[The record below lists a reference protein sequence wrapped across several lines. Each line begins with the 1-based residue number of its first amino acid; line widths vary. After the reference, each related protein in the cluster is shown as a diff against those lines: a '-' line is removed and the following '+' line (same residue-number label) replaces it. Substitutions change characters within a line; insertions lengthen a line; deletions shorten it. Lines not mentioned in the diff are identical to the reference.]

1 MGLSGLPCS
10 AGHPLGHVLNPSK
23 HPPNMIPNEAII
35 AFLNQNLHK
44 KIADGNPNP
53 ITTWLDG
60 TLIKASAGSVTADFD
75 VRADQCNHAGVI
87 HGGVI
92 STILDEIMGMT
103 LITLKIEH
111 LYVTINLHV
120 DFLFGAK
127 AGEKVTAISEV
138 FRVGKKIA
146 NVEAKLYNAEGKL
159 LAKGSSNL
167 AATSVPVK
175 F

>member
-1 MGLSGLPCS
+1 M
-10 AGHPLGHVLNPSK
+10 K
-23 HPPNMIPNEAII
+23 PNEKII
-35 AFLNQNLHK
+35 AYLNSNLNK

-60 TLIKASAGSVTADFD
+60 TLIKASAGSITAEFT
-75 VRADQCNHAGVI
+75 VREDQCNHAQVM
-87 HGGVI
+87 HGGI
-92 STILDEIMGMT
+92 ITTILDEIMGMT
-103 LITLKIEH
+103 LITVEIEH

-138 FRVGKKIA
+138 YRVGKKIA

-159 LAKGSSNL
+159 LAKSTSNL
-167 AATSVPVK
+167 AATSVPVQ

>member
-1 MGLSGLPCS
+1 M
-10 AGHPLGHVLNPSK
+10 K
-23 HPPNMIPNEAII
+23 PNEKII
-35 AFLNQNLHK
+35 AYLNANLNK

-60 TLIKASAGSVTADFD
+60 TLIKASAGSITAEFT
-75 VRADQCNHAGVI
+75 VREDQCNHAQVM
-87 HGGVI
+87 HGGI
-92 STILDEIMGMT
+92 ITTILDEIMGMT
-103 LITLKIEH
+103 LITVEIDH

-159 LAKGSSNL
+159 LAKSTSNL
-167 AATSVPVK
+167 AATSIPVQ

>member
-1 MGLSGLPCS
+1 M
-10 AGHPLGHVLNPSK
+10 K
-23 HPPNMIPNEAII
+23 PNEKII
-35 AFLNQNLHK
+35 AYLNANLNK

-60 TLIKASAGSVTADFD
+60 TLIKASAGSITAEFT
-75 VRADQCNHAGVI
+75 VREDQCNHAQVM
-87 HGGVI
+87 HGGI
-92 STILDEIMGMT
+92 ITTILDEIMGMT
-103 LITLKIEH
+103 LITVEIDH

-146 NVEAKLYNAEGKL
+146 NIEAKLYNAEGKL
-159 LAKGSSNL
+159 LAKSTSNL
-167 AATSVPVK
+167 AATSIPVQ

>member
-1 MGLSGLPCS
+1 M
-10 AGHPLGHVLNPSK
+10 K
-23 HPPNMIPNEAII
+23 PNDKII
-35 AFLNQNLHK
+35 AYLNANLNK
-44 KIADGNPNP
+44 KIADGNLNP

-60 TLIKASAGSVTADFD
+60 TLIKASAGSITAEFT
-75 VRADQCNHAGVI
+75 VREDQCNHAQVM
-87 HGGVI
+87 HGGI
-92 STILDEIMGMT
+92 ITTILDEIMGMT
-103 LITLKIEH
+103 LITVEIEH

-138 FRVGKKIA
+138 YRVGKKIA

-159 LAKGSSNL
+159 LAKSTSNL
-167 AATSVPVK
+167 AATSIPVQ

>member
-1 MGLSGLPCS
+1 M
-10 AGHPLGHVLNPSK
+10 K
-23 HPPNMIPNEAII
+23 PNEKII
-35 AFLNQNLHK
+35 AYLNANLNK

-60 TLIKASAGSVTADFD
+60 TLIKASAGSITAEFT
-75 VRADQCNHAGVI
+75 VREDQCNHAQVM
-87 HGGVI
+87 HGGI
-92 STILDEIMGMT
+92 ITTILDEIMGMT
-103 LITLKIEH
+103 LITVEIDH

-127 AGEKVTAISEV
+127 AGEKVTAVSEV

-159 LAKGSSNL
+159 LAKSTSNL
-167 AATSVPVK
+167 AATSIPVQ

>member
-1 MGLSGLPCS
+1 MKSNEKIIS
-10 AGHPLGHVLNPSK
+10 YLNA
-23 HPPNMIPNEAII
+23 N
-35 AFLNQNLHK
+35 LNK

-60 TLIKASAGSVTADFD
+60 TLIKASVGSITAEFT
-75 VRADQCNHAGVI
+75 VREDQCNHAQVM
-87 HGGVI
+87 HGGII
-92 STILDEIMGMT
+92 STMLDEIMGMT
-103 LITLKIEH
+103 LITVEIEH

-127 AGEKVTAISEV
+127 AGEKVTAVSEV

-167 AATSVPVK
+167 AATSIPVK

>member
-1 MGLSGLPCS
+1 M
-10 AGHPLGHVLNPSK
+10 K
-23 HPPNMIPNEAII
+23 PNEKII
-35 AFLNQNLHK
+35 AYLNANLNK

-60 TLIKASAGSVTADFD
+60 TLIKASAGSITAEFT
-75 VRADQCNHAGVI
+75 VREDQCNHAQVM
-87 HGGVI
+87 HGGI
-92 STILDEIMGMT
+92 ITTILDEIMGMT
-103 LITLKIEH
+103 LITVEIDH

-159 LAKGSSNL
+159 LANL
-167 AATSVPVK
+167 AATSIPVQ

>member
-1 MGLSGLPCS
+1 
-10 AGHPLGHVLNPSK
+10 
-23 HPPNMIPNEAII
+23 MIPNESII
-35 AFLNQNLHK
+35 AFLNQNLNK

-60 TLIKASAGSVTADFD
+60 TLLKASAGSITAEFD
-75 VRADQCNHAGVI
+75 VRPDQCNHAQVM
-87 HGGVI
+87 HGGII

-127 AGEKVTAISEV
+127 AGEKVIAVSEV

-146 NVEAKLYNAEGKL
+146 NVEAKLYNEAGKL

-167 AATSVPVK
+167 AATSIPVN

>member
-1 MGLSGLPCS
+1 
-10 AGHPLGHVLNPSK
+10 
-23 HPPNMIPNEAII
+23 MIPNESII
-35 AFLNQNLHK
+35 AYLNQNLTK

-60 TLIKASAGSVTADFD
+60 TLLKASAGSITAEFD
-75 VRADQCNHAGVI
+75 VRPDQCNHAQVM
-87 HGGVI
+87 HGGII

-127 AGEKVTAISEV
+127 AGEKVIAVSEV

-146 NVEAKLYNAEGKL
+146 NVEAKLYNEAGKL

-167 AATSVPVK
+167 AATSIPVN

>member
-1 MGLSGLPCS
+1 M
-10 AGHPLGHVLNPSK
+10 K
-23 HPPNMIPNEAII
+23 PNDKII
-35 AFLNQNLHK
+35 AYLNANLNK

-60 TLIKASAGSVTADFD
+60 TLIKASAGSITAEFT
-75 VRADQCNHAGVI
+75 VREDQCNHAQVM
-87 HGGVI
+87 HGGI
-92 STILDEIMGMT
+92 ITTILDEIMGMT
-103 LITLKIEH
+103 LITVEIEH

-138 FRVGKKIA
+138 YRVGKKIA

-159 LAKGSSNL
+159 LAKSTSNL
-167 AATSVPVK
+167 AATSIPVQ

>member
-1 MGLSGLPCS
+1 M
-10 AGHPLGHVLNPSK
+10 K
-23 HPPNMIPNEAII
+23 PNDKII
-35 AFLNQNLHK
+35 AYLNANLNK

-60 TLIKASAGSVTADFD
+60 TLIKASAGSITAEFT
-75 VRADQCNHAGVI
+75 VREDQCNHAQVM
-87 HGGVI
+87 HGGI
-92 STILDEIMGMT
+92 ITTILDEIMGMT
-103 LITLKIEH
+103 LITVEIEH

-120 DFLFGAK
+120 DFLYGAK

-138 FRVGKKIA
+138 YRVGKKIA

-159 LAKGSSNL
+159 LAKSTSNL
-167 AATSVPVK
+167 AATSIPVQ

>member
-1 MGLSGLPCS
+1 M
-10 AGHPLGHVLNPSK
+10 K
-23 HPPNMIPNEAII
+23 PNEKII
-35 AFLNQNLHK
+35 TYLNANLNK

-60 TLIKASAGSVTADFD
+60 TLMKASAGSITAEFT
-75 VRADQCNHAGVI
+75 VREDQCNHAQVM
-87 HGGVI
+87 HGGI
-92 STILDEIMGMT
+92 ITTILDEIMGMT
-103 LITLKIEH
+103 LITLEIEH

-127 AGEKVTAISEV
+127 AGEKVTAVSEV

-159 LAKGSSNL
+159 LAKSTSNL
-167 AATSVPVK
+167 AATSIPVQ

>member
-1 MGLSGLPCS
+1 
-10 AGHPLGHVLNPSK
+10 
-23 HPPNMIPNEAII
+23 MIPNESII
-35 AFLNQNLHK
+35 AYLNQNLNK

-60 TLIKASAGSVTADFD
+60 TLLKASAGSITAEFD
-75 VRADQCNHAGVI
+75 VRSDQCNHAQVM
-87 HGGVI
+87 HGGI
-92 STILDEIMGMT
+92 ITTILDEIMGMT

-127 AGEKVTAISEV
+127 AGEKVIAVSEV
-138 FRVGKKIA
+138 YRVGKKIA
-146 NVEAKLYNAEGKL
+146 NVEAKLYNKEGKL

-167 AATSVPVK
+167 AATSIPVN

>member
-1 MGLSGLPCS
+1 MV
-10 AGHPLGHVLNPSK
+10 PLLIALKLTPK
-23 HPPNMIPNEAII
+23 MIPNESII
-35 AFLNQNLHK
+35 AFLNQNLNK

-60 TLIKASAGSVTADFD
+60 TLLKASAGSITAEFD
-75 VRADQCNHAGVI
+75 VRPDQCNHAQVM
-87 HGGVI
+87 HGGII

-127 AGEKVTAISEV
+127 AGEKVIAVSEV

-146 NVEAKLYNAEGKL
+146 NVEAKLYNEAGKL

-167 AATSVPVK
+167 AATSIPVN

>member
-1 MGLSGLPCS
+1 M
-10 AGHPLGHVLNPSK
+10 K
-23 HPPNMIPNEAII
+23 PNEKII
-35 AFLNQNLHK
+35 AYLNANLNK

-60 TLIKASAGSVTADFD
+60 TLIKASAGSITAEFT
-75 VRADQCNHAGVI
+75 VREDQCNHAQVM
-87 HGGVI
+87 HGGI
-92 STILDEIMGMT
+92 ITTILDEIMGMT
-103 LITLKIEH
+103 LITVEIEH

-138 FRVGKKIA
+138 YRVGKKIA

-159 LAKGSSNL
+159 LAKSTSNL
-167 AATSVPVK
+167 AATSVPVQ

>member
-1 MGLSGLPCS
+1 MT
-10 AGHPLGHVLNPSK
+10 
-23 HPPNMIPNEAII
+23 PNEPII
-35 AFLNQNLHK
+35 AFLNQNLNK

-60 TLIKASAGSVTADFD
+60 TLLKASAGSITAEFI
-75 VRADQCNHAGVI
+75 VREDQCNHAQVL
-87 HGGVI
+87 HGGI
-92 STILDEIMGMT
+92 ITTILDEIMGMT

-127 AGEKVTAISEV
+127 AGEKVTAVSEV
-138 FRVGKKIA
+138 YRVGKKIA
-146 NVEAKLYNAEGKL
+146 NVEAKLFNAEGKL
-159 LAKGSSNL
+159 LAKSTSNL
-167 AATSVPVK
+167 AATSIPVN

>member
-1 MGLSGLPCS
+1 M
-10 AGHPLGHVLNPSK
+10 K
-23 HPPNMIPNEAII
+23 PNEKII
-35 AFLNQNLHK
+35 AYLNANLNK

-60 TLIKASAGSVTADFD
+60 TLVKASAGSITAEFT
-75 VRADQCNHAGVI
+75 VREDQCNHAQVM
-87 HGGVI
+87 HGGI
-92 STILDEIMGMT
+92 ITTILDEIMGMT
-103 LITLKIEH
+103 LITVEIDH

-127 AGEKVTAISEV
+127 AGEKVTAVSEV

-159 LAKGSSNL
+159 LAKSTSNL
-167 AATSVPVK
+167 AATSIPVQ

>member
-1 MGLSGLPCS
+1 
-10 AGHPLGHVLNPSK
+10 
-23 HPPNMIPNEAII
+23 MIPNEAIL
-35 AFLNQNLHK
+35 AFLNQNLNK

-60 TLIKASAGSVTADFD
+60 TLLKASAGSITAEFV
-75 VRADQCNHAGVI
+75 VREDQCNHAQVM
-87 HGGVI
+87 HGGI
-92 STILDEIMGMT
+92 ITTILDEIMGMT

-127 AGEKVTAISEV
+127 AGEKVIAISEV
-138 FRVGKKIA
+138 YRVGKKIA
-146 NVEAKLYNAEGKL
+146 NVEAKLFNAEGKL
-159 LAKGSSNL
+159 LAKSTSNL
-167 AATSVPVK
+167 AATSIPVN

>member
-1 MGLSGLPCS
+1 
-10 AGHPLGHVLNPSK
+10 
-23 HPPNMIPNEAII
+23 MIPNESII
-35 AFLNQNLHK
+35 EFFNQNLNK

-60 TLIKASAGSVTADFD
+60 TLLKASAGSITAEFD
-75 VRADQCNHAGVI
+75 VRPDQCNHAQVM
-87 HGGVI
+87 HGGI
-92 STILDEIMGMT
+92 ITTILDEIMGMT

-127 AGEKVTAISEV
+127 AGEKVIAVSEV
-138 FRVGKKIA
+138 YRVGKKIA
-146 NVEAKLYNAEGKL
+146 NVEAKLYNEAGKL

-167 AATSVPVK
+167 AATSIPVN

>member
-1 MGLSGLPCS
+1 
-10 AGHPLGHVLNPSK
+10 
-23 HPPNMIPNEAII
+23 MIPNEPII
-35 AFLNQNLHK
+35 AFLNQNLNK

-60 TLIKASAGSVTADFD
+60 TLLKASAGSITAEFI
-75 VRADQCNHAGVI
+75 VREDQCNHAQVL
-87 HGGVI
+87 HGGI
-92 STILDEIMGMT
+92 ITTILDEIMGMT

-127 AGEKVTAISEV
+127 AGEKVTAVSEV
-138 FRVGKKIA
+138 YRVGKKIA
-146 NVEAKLYNAEGKL
+146 NVEAKLFNVEGKL
-159 LAKGSSNL
+159 LAKSTSNL
-167 AATSVPVK
+167 AATSIPVN

>member
-1 MGLSGLPCS
+1 
-10 AGHPLGHVLNPSK
+10 
-23 HPPNMIPNEAII
+23 MIPNEPII
-35 AFLNQNLHK
+35 AFLNQNLNK

-60 TLIKASAGSVTADFD
+60 TLLKASAGSITAEFI
-75 VRADQCNHAGVI
+75 VREDQCNHANVL
-87 HGGVI
+87 HGGI
-92 STILDEIMGMT
+92 ITTILDEIMGMT

-127 AGEKVTAISEV
+127 AGEKVTAVSEV
-138 FRVGKKIA
+138 YRVGKKIA
-146 NVEAKLYNAEGKL
+146 NVEAKLFNAEGKL
-159 LAKGSSNL
+159 LAKSTSNL
-167 AATSVPVK
+167 AATSIPVN